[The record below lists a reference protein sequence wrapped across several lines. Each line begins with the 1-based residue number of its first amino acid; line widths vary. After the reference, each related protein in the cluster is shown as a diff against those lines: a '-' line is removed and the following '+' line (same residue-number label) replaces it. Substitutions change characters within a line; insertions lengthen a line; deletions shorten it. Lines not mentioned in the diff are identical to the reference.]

1 MKITPKGGGDPEL
14 VVQSDKKVSLSR
26 QEKESASKA
35 SGQSSTVQISAQARQ
50 LQQIAE
56 LARRGDQLRAEKVQ
70 LVKEQIDSGN
80 YNVASE
86 EVAKSILRSE
96 VARVLEKKPSQS

>member
-1 MKITPKGGGDPEL
+1 MKITPKGAGDAEL
-14 VVQSDKKVSLSR
+14 VVQSDKKVNLSR
-26 QEKESASKA
+26 QEKEAASKA
-35 SGQSSTVQISAQARQ
+35 SGQASMVQISDQARK

-56 LARRGDQLRAEKVQ
+56 LARRGDELRAEKVK

-80 YNVASE
+80 YRVDAE
-86 EVAKSILRSE
+86 EVAKSIVRSE